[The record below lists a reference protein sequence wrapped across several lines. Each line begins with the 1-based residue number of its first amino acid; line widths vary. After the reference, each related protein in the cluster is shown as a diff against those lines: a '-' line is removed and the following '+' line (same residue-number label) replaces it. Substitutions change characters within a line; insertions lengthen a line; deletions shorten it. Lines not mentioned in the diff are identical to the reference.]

1 MTPKEAVYTRK
12 SDECRGTCCTSH
24 SDGSQA
30 RTQITS
36 SPHSKIIYS
45 LFCPVSIS
53 ARLYSS
59 MRLGEKKV
67 NKYCCRSQMEK
78 VFLHFPTAC
87 KEMLLFGL
95 FWTEIRDFFPPWC
108 SQDALLSSLRTMAT
122 VEHPAGAPQL
132 GISRIVLDI
141 FGFHQSKWLQF
152 SIKMLNLVL
161 EPSGQG
167 RKYEA
172 VPLDDKWPSFDWANR
187 EIRAAV

>member
-1 MTPKEAVYTRK
+1 MTHKEAACTHK
-12 SDECRGTCCTSH
+12 SDECRGTFCTSH

-36 SPHSKIIYS
+36 SPRSKIIYS
-45 LFCPVSIS
+45 LFWPVSMS
-53 ARLYSS
+53 SRLYSS
-59 MRLGEKKV
+59 MRGGEKKKSIV
-67 NKYCCRSQMEK
+67 A
-78 VFLHFPTAC
+78 VHFPTAC

-95 FWTEIRDFFPPWC
+95 FWTKIQDFLSPWC
-108 SQDALLSSLRTMAT
+108 FQDALLSSLRTMAT
-122 VEHPAGAPQL
+122 VVHPAGAPQL
-132 GISRIVLDI
+132 GISRIVLGI

-152 SIKMLNLVL
+152 SIKMLNLLL

-172 VPLDDKWPSFDWANR
+172 VPLDDKWPSFDWADR

>member
-1 MTPKEAVYTRK
+1 MTRKEAVYAHK

-45 LFCPVSIS
+45 LFWPVSIS

-59 MRLGEKKV
+59 MRLEKKKKSTSIV
-67 NKYCCRSQMEK
+67 AVHKWKRFSTTFPLPVKKCC
-78 VFLHFPTAC
+78 FLASFEL
-87 KEMLLFGL
+87 KFVI
-95 FWTEIRDFFPPWC
+95 FSPWC
-108 SQDALLSSLRTMAT
+108 SQDALLSSSRTMAT